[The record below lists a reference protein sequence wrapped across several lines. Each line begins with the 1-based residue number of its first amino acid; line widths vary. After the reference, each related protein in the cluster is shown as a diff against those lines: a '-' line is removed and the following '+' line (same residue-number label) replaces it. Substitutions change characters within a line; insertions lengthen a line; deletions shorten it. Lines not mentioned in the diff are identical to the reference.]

1 MEKQLT
7 KGKIMRKLD
16 IRFTKERDSKKIS
29 AQQKM
34 IERLEEI
41 LPKRIAEK
49 FDNVEVR
56 IRTSSSQGFDVSGF
70 DKNDKNKF
78 LEYLE
83 ELWNDDSLLDGID
96 E

>member
-1 MEKQLT
+1 MK
-7 KGKIMRKLD
+7 KID
-16 IRFTKERDSKKIS
+16 IRFTKERDSKKI
-29 AQQKM
+29 AMQQKA

-49 FDNVEVR
+49 FSDVEVR

-70 DKNDKNKF
+70 DKDDKTKF

-83 ELWNDDSLLDGID
+83 EIWNDDSLLDGID

>member
-1 MEKQLT
+1 
-7 KGKIMRKLD
+7 MRKLD